1 MYQNRPNNPNVK
13 NALFSKDVQ
22 RFATL
27 CTERMFQDAMLD
39 FPNVEI
45 NSVLKN
51 QNQKISVTSNID
63 GIVAGTRQMIEN
75 QFLEKE

>member
-22 RFATL
+22 GFATL

-51 QNQKISVTSNID
+51 QNQKILVTSNID
-63 GIVAGTRQMIEN
+63 GIVAGTRQMI
-75 QFLEKE
+75 